1 MIIIVSVLVSFCIF
15 AIVLTILLKVR
26 TPRYRIQAQQVKSI
40 LEMVLCGQAT
50 SNDWNLFLAFEIR
63 DNPYL
68 DTIRKR
74 CVEIDESEFRDPG
87 TKTYLFTAKG
97 LEQLRE
103 LLNELTVYIEKEV
116 DQEND

>member
-1 MIIIVSVLVSFCIF
+1 MITIIAVSVLVSFCIF
-15 AIVLTILLKVR
+15 AIVLTVLLKVR

-50 SNDWNLFLAFEIR
+50 SNDWHLFLSFEIR

-68 DTIRKR
+68 DEIRKR
-74 CVEIDESEFRDPG
+74 CAEIDEQEFRDPG
-87 TKTYLFTAKG
+87 TSLYLFTSKG

-103 LLNELTVYIEKEV
+103 LLSELTVYIESAHHQ
-116 DQEND
+116 D